1 MKEKR
6 TGGAAGLS
14 DRGGPLCKGIPLRI
28 QDAGPAPRH
37 RRAVAPGGHGA
48 HPEGG
53 CAGWGGRCAAGPSL
67 LLRLCL
73 PLAPGDD
80 AGALANAGRLLTLEG
95 WVAAQSA
102 AHTLPVF
109 GDGLPQGETLRAAN
123 GKLER
128 VDAAGTARYTLRLRA
143 EFTEIY
149 KEDTP

>member
-1 MKEKR
+1 MKENAL
-6 TGGAAGLS
+6 AALR
-14 DRGGPLCKGIPLRI
+14 DFLTAAPALQGIPLRI
-28 QDAGPAPRH
+28 QDAGPAPGTGGLWPQGITVLTRKEDVLGGVTL
-37 RRAVAPGGHGA
+37 RCRAEFV
-48 HPEGG
+48 
-53 CAGWGGRCAAGPSL
+53 
-67 LLRLCL
+67 LRLCL

-109 GDGLPQGETLRAAN
+109 GDGLPQGETLRAEN

-128 VDAAGTARYTLRLRA
+128 VDATGTARYTLRLRA